1 MDCHSVLFGRCSIPR
16 GLILWGFVF
25 WRLISDWLVLR
36 RLNICRLLVAVLI
49 LQILVKIAERVSR
62 RVSRCSREL
71 LVTILVVPWSFGL
84 VVMCVVVVII
94 VTVVQIANL
103 INDFI

>member
-16 GLILWGFVF
+16 RLILWGFVF

-84 VVMCVVVVII
+84 VVM
-94 VTVVQIANL
+94 
-103 INDFI
+103 

>member
-25 WRLISDWLVLR
+25 WRLVSDWLGLR
-36 RLNICRLLVAVLI
+36 RLNVRRLLVAALI

-84 VVMCVVVVII
+84 VVM
-94 VTVVQIANL
+94 
-103 INDFI
+103 